1 MTWFW
6 LALLLMCG
14 LIVGRMPLAA
24 VLGFS
29 HKTSFAESVYKASR
43 KTYGKMLVFSS
54 TCELVLEPR
63 FVDWVVI
70 VPDSF

>member
-6 LALLLMCG
+6 LALLVMRR
-14 LIVGRMPLAA
+14 LIVGRMSLAP

-29 HKTSFAESVYKASR
+29 HKTSFAELVCKASR

-54 TCELVLEPR
+54 T
-63 FVDWVVI
+63 
-70 VPDSF
+70 